1 LGYRITDSGSSL
13 AYIPDHEPALGADL
27 DSLDDDWI
35 SGYDLARD
43 ADLLIH
49 DGQYSDEEYPD
60 HVGWGHS
67 AIGHSISFARRV
79 AARRTLL
86 FHHDPLHSDEFL
98 DDLDRQARERWAGL
112 GGDPAKIEVSA
123 ERSEYDLPV
132 ESPVAT
138 PL

>member
-1 LGYRITDSGSSL
+1 VTDSGSSL

-43 ADLLIH
+43 ADLLVH
-49 DGQYSDEEYPD
+49 DGQYADQEYPD

-67 AIGHSISFARRV
+67 AISHSISFARRV

-98 DDLDRQARERWAGL
+98 DDLDRQARERWAEL
-112 GGDPAKIEVSA
+112 GGDPAMIEVSA